1 MSEAYL
7 MSMPVIINCLGGE
20 MIYILCSRLKAQSIS
35 QEKSIRVIK
44 DIGNLLYNKKFQ
56 NDLYIHKKPNKHQE
70 VKSIFESL
78 AHSSIMRLNST
89 SMNKLFELM
98 LMTLKLQILRT
109 RYPEEIYQVTL
120 NHFICVMEI
129 MKMIDPNDNL
139 LINLVADS
147 MDNFLNIYGKLT
159 PYDYIILKS
168 VILRFLQ
175 GKNVKVSI
183 FIQENLQD
191 SNSVIYL
198 PMNEVSPPYVEK
210 VGTVKNRIKDTQE
223 YSELKLSKFYSE
235 NKNKDRMDNFETDF
249 GKNMFTSN
257 SFNFVGREKKTINEH
272 KIIEDKVKTSPK
284 IENDFNI
291 NKVYEAAPI
300 PLLVENSNSNIDK
313 NINKEN
319 KLYKESEDRN
329 KKILEQNKET
339 KINDFK
345 KVNEIKDSV
354 LVGNYYEHK
363 ELSEQQ
369 KKIISQGNKND
380 LNLFSSVFAE
390 NGNNNDDF
398 FEFDLFGG
406 NEKKQEKQY
415 KEDFIDIKNKNNNLK
430 SKMNEK
436 FGNLGK
442 NEDDI
447 DDLLDL
453 MDKNV

>member
-78 AHSSIMRLNST
+78 AHSSIMRLNTT

-109 RYPEEIYQVTL
+109 RYPEEIYQIVI
-120 NHFICVMEI
+120 NHFYGVIEI
-129 MKMIDPNDNL
+129 MKMIDPNDTE
-139 LINLVADS
+139 LIDILKNA
-147 MDNFLNIYGKLT
+147 MNNFMNIYGKLN

-191 SNSVIYL
+191 TSSILYL
-198 PMNEVSPPYVEK
+198 PMNEISPPF
-210 VGTVKNRIKDTQE
+210 VGKLGVVKNISKGNEENFDLKLNNCFKENQNNNRMENFTTDLGKNMFAPNAPHFIGRIKPKEKEDKKEEEKDTNDF
-223 YSELKLSKFYSE
+223 LISKGTETEQLNKEKEKEIIPE
-235 NKNKDRMDNFETDF
+235 NKNKQKS
-249 GKNMFTSN
+249 KN
-257 SFNFVGREKKTINEH
+257 
-272 KIIEDKVKTSPK
+272 
-284 IENDFNI
+284 
-291 NKVYEAAPI
+291 A
-300 PLLVENSNSNIDK
+300 
-313 NINKEN
+313 
-319 KLYKESEDRN
+319 
-329 KKILEQNKET
+329 
-339 KINDFK
+339 
-345 KVNEIKDSV
+345 NEIKNSV
-354 LVGNYYEHK
+354 FIDNYYENK
-363 ELSEQQ
+363 ELSLEQ
-369 KKIISQGNKND
+369 KKIISQGYKND

-390 NGNNNDDF
+390 NENIDDEV
-398 FEFDLFGG
+398 FEFDLFGS
-406 NEKKQEKQY
+406 NENKKEKQ
-415 KEDFIDIKNKNNNLK
+415 KEEDFINIQKKNNNVK
-430 SKMNEK
+430 NKINEK
-436 FGNLGK
+436 FGGLLK
-442 NEDDI
+442 NDDNQ

-453 MDKNV
+453 MDINTQ

>member
-78 AHSSIMRLNST
+78 AHSSIMRLNTT

-109 RYPEEIYQVTL
+109 RYPEEIYQIVI
-120 NHFICVMEI
+120 NHFYGVIEI
-129 MKMIDPNDNL
+129 MKMIDPNDTE
-139 LINLVADS
+139 LIDMLKNA
-147 MDNFLNIYGKLT
+147 MNNFMNIYGKLN

-191 SNSVIYL
+191 TSSILYL
-198 PMNEVSPPYVEK
+198 PMNEISPPF
-210 VGTVKNRIKDTQE
+210 VGKLGVVKNISKGNEENFDLKLNNCFKENQNNNRMENFTTDLGKNMFAQNAPHFIGRIKPKEKEDKKEEEKDTNDF
-223 YSELKLSKFYSE
+223 LISKGTETEQLNKEKEKEIITE
-235 NKNKDRMDNFETDF
+235 NKNKQKS
-249 GKNMFTSN
+249 KN
-257 SFNFVGREKKTINEH
+257 
-272 KIIEDKVKTSPK
+272 
-284 IENDFNI
+284 
-291 NKVYEAAPI
+291 A
-300 PLLVENSNSNIDK
+300 
-313 NINKEN
+313 
-319 KLYKESEDRN
+319 
-329 KKILEQNKET
+329 
-339 KINDFK
+339 
-345 KVNEIKDSV
+345 NEIKNSV
-354 LVGNYYEHK
+354 FIDNYYENK
-363 ELSEQQ
+363 ELSLEQ
-369 KKIISQGNKND
+369 KKIISQGYKND

-390 NGNNNDDF
+390 NENIDDEV
-398 FEFDLFGG
+398 FEFDLFGS
-406 NEKKQEKQY
+406 NENKKEKQ
-415 KEDFIDIKNKNNNLK
+415 KEEDFINIQKKNNNVK
-430 SKMNEK
+430 NKINEK
-436 FGNLGK
+436 FGGLLK
-442 NEDDI
+442 NDDNQ

-453 MDKNV
+453 MDINTQ

>member
-78 AHSSIMRLNST
+78 AHSSIMRLNTT

-109 RYPEEIYQVTL
+109 RYPEEIYQIVI
-120 NHFICVMEI
+120 NHFYGVIEI
-129 MKMIDPNDNL
+129 MKMIDQNDTE
-139 LINLVADS
+139 LIDMLKNA
-147 MDNFLNIYGKLT
+147 MNNFMNIYGKLN

-191 SNSVIYL
+191 TSSILYL
-198 PMNEVSPPYVEK
+198 PMNEISPPF
-210 VGTVKNRIKDTQE
+210 VGKLGVVKNISKGNEENFDLKLNNCFKENQNNNRMENFTTDLGKNMFAQNAPHFIGRIKPKEKEDKKEEEKDTNDF
-223 YSELKLSKFYSE
+223 LISKGTETEQLNKEKEKEIITE
-235 NKNKDRMDNFETDF
+235 NKNKQKS
-249 GKNMFTSN
+249 KN
-257 SFNFVGREKKTINEH
+257 
-272 KIIEDKVKTSPK
+272 
-284 IENDFNI
+284 
-291 NKVYEAAPI
+291 A
-300 PLLVENSNSNIDK
+300 
-313 NINKEN
+313 
-319 KLYKESEDRN
+319 
-329 KKILEQNKET
+329 
-339 KINDFK
+339 
-345 KVNEIKDSV
+345 NEIKNSV
-354 LVGNYYEHK
+354 FIDNYYENK
-363 ELSEQQ
+363 ELSLEQ
-369 KKIISQGNKND
+369 KKIISQGYKND

-390 NGNNNDDF
+390 NENIDDEV
-398 FEFDLFGG
+398 FEFDLFGS
-406 NEKKQEKQY
+406 NENKKEKQ
-415 KEDFIDIKNKNNNLK
+415 KEEDFINIQKKNNNVK
-430 SKMNEK
+430 NKINEK
-436 FGNLGK
+436 FGGLLK
-442 NEDDI
+442 NDDNQ

-453 MDKNV
+453 MDINTQ

>member
-78 AHSSIMRLNST
+78 AHSSIMRLNTT

-109 RYPEEIYQVTL
+109 RYPEEIYQIVI
-120 NHFICVMEI
+120 NHFYGVIEI
-129 MKMIDPNDNL
+129 MKMIDPNDTE
-139 LINLVADS
+139 LIDMLKNA
-147 MDNFLNIYGKLT
+147 MNNFMNIYGKLN

-191 SNSVIYL
+191 TSSILYL
-198 PMNEVSPPYVEK
+198 PINEISPPF
-210 VGTVKNRIKDTQE
+210 VGKLGVVKNISKGNEENFDLKLNNCFKENQNDNRMKNFTTDLGKNMFAPNAPHFIGRIKPKEKEDKKEEEKDTNDF
-223 YSELKLSKFYSE
+223 LISKGTETEQLNKEKEKEIIPE
-235 NKNKDRMDNFETDF
+235 NKNKQKS
-249 GKNMFTSN
+249 KN
-257 SFNFVGREKKTINEH
+257 
-272 KIIEDKVKTSPK
+272 
-284 IENDFNI
+284 
-291 NKVYEAAPI
+291 A
-300 PLLVENSNSNIDK
+300 
-313 NINKEN
+313 
-319 KLYKESEDRN
+319 
-329 KKILEQNKET
+329 
-339 KINDFK
+339 
-345 KVNEIKDSV
+345 NEIKNSV
-354 LVGNYYEHK
+354 FIDNYYENK
-363 ELSEQQ
+363 ELSLEQ
-369 KKIISQGNKND
+369 KKIISQGYKND

-390 NGNNNDDF
+390 NENIDDEV
-398 FEFDLFGG
+398 FEFDLFGS
-406 NEKKQEKQY
+406 NENKKEKQ
-415 KEDFIDIKNKNNNLK
+415 KEEDFINIQKKNNNVK
-430 SKMNEK
+430 NKINEK
-436 FGNLGK
+436 FGGLLK
-442 NEDDI
+442 NDDNQ

-453 MDKNV
+453 MDINTQ

>member
-78 AHSSIMRLNST
+78 AHSSIMRLNTT

-109 RYPEEIYQVTL
+109 RYPEEIYQIVI
-120 NHFICVMEI
+120 NHFYGVIEI
-129 MKMIDPNDNL
+129 MKMIDPNDTE
-139 LINLVADS
+139 LIDMLKNA
-147 MDNFLNIYGKLT
+147 MNNFMNIYGKLN

-191 SNSVIYL
+191 TSSILYL
-198 PMNEVSPPYVEK
+198 PMNEISPPF
-210 VGTVKNRIKDTQE
+210 VGKLGVVKNISKGNEENFDLKLNNCFKENQNNNRMENFTTDLGKNMFAPNAPHFIGRIKPKEKEDKKEEEKDTNDF
-223 YSELKLSKFYSE
+223 LISKGTETEQLNKEKEKEIIPE
-235 NKNKDRMDNFETDF
+235 NKNKQKS
-249 GKNMFTSN
+249 KN
-257 SFNFVGREKKTINEH
+257 
-272 KIIEDKVKTSPK
+272 
-284 IENDFNI
+284 
-291 NKVYEAAPI
+291 A
-300 PLLVENSNSNIDK
+300 
-313 NINKEN
+313 
-319 KLYKESEDRN
+319 
-329 KKILEQNKET
+329 
-339 KINDFK
+339 
-345 KVNEIKDSV
+345 NEIKNSV
-354 LVGNYYEHK
+354 FIDNYYENK
-363 ELSEQQ
+363 ELSLEQ
-369 KKIISQGNKND
+369 KKIISQGYKND

-390 NGNNNDDF
+390 NENIDDEV
-398 FEFDLFGG
+398 FEFDLFGS
-406 NEKKQEKQY
+406 NENKKEKQNE
-415 KEDFIDIKNKNNNLK
+415 EDFINIQKKNNNVK
-430 SKMNEK
+430 NKINEK
-436 FGNLGK
+436 FGGLLK
-442 NEDDI
+442 NDDNQ

-453 MDKNV
+453 MDINTQ

>member
-78 AHSSIMRLNST
+78 AHSSIMRLNTT

-109 RYPEEIYQVTL
+109 RYPEEIYQIVI
-120 NHFICVMEI
+120 NHFYGVIEI
-129 MKMIDPNDNL
+129 MKMIDPNDTE
-139 LINLVADS
+139 LIDMLKNA
-147 MDNFLNIYGKLT
+147 MNNFMNIYGKLN

-191 SNSVIYL
+191 TSSILYL
-198 PMNEVSPPYVEK
+198 PMNEISPPF
-210 VGTVKNRIKDTQE
+210 VGKLGVVKNISKGNEENFDLKLNNCFKENQNNNRMENFTTDLGKNMFASNAPHFIGRIKPKEKEDKKEEEKDTNDF
-223 YSELKLSKFYSE
+223 LISKGTETEQLNKEKEKEIIPE
-235 NKNKDRMDNFETDF
+235 NKNKQKS
-249 GKNMFTSN
+249 KN
-257 SFNFVGREKKTINEH
+257 
-272 KIIEDKVKTSPK
+272 
-284 IENDFNI
+284 
-291 NKVYEAAPI
+291 A
-300 PLLVENSNSNIDK
+300 
-313 NINKEN
+313 
-319 KLYKESEDRN
+319 
-329 KKILEQNKET
+329 
-339 KINDFK
+339 
-345 KVNEIKDSV
+345 NEIKNSV
-354 LVGNYYEHK
+354 FIDNYYENK
-363 ELSEQQ
+363 ELSLEQ
-369 KKIISQGNKND
+369 KKIISQGYKND

-390 NGNNNDDF
+390 NENIDDEV
-398 FEFDLFGG
+398 FEFDLFGS
-406 NEKKQEKQY
+406 NENKKEKQ
-415 KEDFIDIKNKNNNLK
+415 KEEDFINIQKKNNNVK
-430 SKMNEK
+430 NKINEK
-436 FGNLGK
+436 FGGLLK
-442 NEDDI
+442 NDDNQ

-453 MDKNV
+453 MDINTQ

>member
-78 AHSSIMRLNST
+78 AHSSIMRLNTT

-109 RYPEEIYQVTL
+109 RYPEEIYQIVI
-120 NHFICVMEI
+120 NHFYGVIEI
-129 MKMIDPNDNL
+129 MKMIDPNDTE
-139 LINLVADS
+139 LIDMLKNA
-147 MDNFLNIYGKLT
+147 MNNFMNIYGKLN

-191 SNSVIYL
+191 TSSILYL
-198 PMNEVSPPYVEK
+198 PMNEISPPF
-210 VGTVKNRIKDTQE
+210 VGKLGVVKNISKGNEENFDLKLNNCFKENQNNNRMENFTTDLGKNMFAPNAPHFIGRIKPKEKEDKKEEEKDTNDF
-223 YSELKLSKFYSE
+223 LKSKGTETEQLNKEKEKEIIPE
-235 NKNKDRMDNFETDF
+235 NKNKQKS
-249 GKNMFTSN
+249 KN
-257 SFNFVGREKKTINEH
+257 
-272 KIIEDKVKTSPK
+272 
-284 IENDFNI
+284 
-291 NKVYEAAPI
+291 A
-300 PLLVENSNSNIDK
+300 
-313 NINKEN
+313 
-319 KLYKESEDRN
+319 
-329 KKILEQNKET
+329 
-339 KINDFK
+339 
-345 KVNEIKDSV
+345 NEIKNSV
-354 LVGNYYEHK
+354 FIDNYYENK
-363 ELSEQQ
+363 ELSLEQ
-369 KKIISQGNKND
+369 KKIISQGYKND

-390 NGNNNDDF
+390 NENIDDEV
-398 FEFDLFGG
+398 FEFDLFGN
-406 NEKKQEKQY
+406 NENKKEKQ
-415 KEDFIDIKNKNNNLK
+415 KEEDFINIQKKNNNVK
-430 SKMNEK
+430 NKINEK
-436 FGNLGK
+436 FGGLLK
-442 NEDDI
+442 NDDNQ

-453 MDKNV
+453 MDINTQ

>member
-319 KLYKESEDRN
+319 KLYKESEDRK
-329 KKILEQNKET
+329 KKIHEQNKET

>member
-78 AHSSIMRLNST
+78 AHSSIMRLNTT

-109 RYPEEIYQVTL
+109 RYPEEIYQIVI
-120 NHFICVMEI
+120 NHFYGVIEI
-129 MKMIDPNDNL
+129 MKMIDPNDTE
-139 LINLVADS
+139 LIDMLKNA
-147 MDNFLNIYGKLT
+147 MNNFMNIYGKLN

-191 SNSVIYL
+191 TSSILYL
-198 PMNEVSPPYVEK
+198 PMNEISPPF
-210 VGTVKNRIKDTQE
+210 VGKLGVVKNISKGNEENFDLKLNNCFKENQNNNRMENFTTDLGKNMFAQNAPHFIGRIKPKEKEDKKEEEKDTNDF
-223 YSELKLSKFYSE
+223 LISKGTETEQLNKEKEKEIIPE
-235 NKNKDRMDNFETDF
+235 NKNKQKS
-249 GKNMFTSN
+249 KN
-257 SFNFVGREKKTINEH
+257 
-272 KIIEDKVKTSPK
+272 
-284 IENDFNI
+284 
-291 NKVYEAAPI
+291 A
-300 PLLVENSNSNIDK
+300 
-313 NINKEN
+313 
-319 KLYKESEDRN
+319 
-329 KKILEQNKET
+329 
-339 KINDFK
+339 
-345 KVNEIKDSV
+345 NEIKNSV
-354 LVGNYYEHK
+354 FIDNYYENK
-363 ELSEQQ
+363 ELSLEQ
-369 KKIISQGNKND
+369 KKIISQGYKND

-390 NGNNNDDF
+390 NENIDDEV
-398 FEFDLFGG
+398 FEFDLFGS
-406 NEKKQEKQY
+406 NENKKEKQ
-415 KEDFIDIKNKNNNLK
+415 KEEDFINIQKKNNNVK
-430 SKMNEK
+430 NKINEK
-436 FGNLGK
+436 FGGLLK
-442 NEDDI
+442 NDDNQ

-453 MDKNV
+453 MDINTQ